1 VDELKGLRSSK
12 ESDYEAIS
20 SKRDELRKIVK
31 RKIPEEEVVLLKEQ
45 ITQLTG
51 ELKGIRSDLKLI
63 EDIES
68 RSEALSDK
76 AEQADR
82 IRDRKEITR

>member
-1 VDELKGLRSSK
+1 
-12 ESDYEAIS
+12 
-20 SKRDELRKIVK
+20 VK
-31 RKIPEEEVVLLKEQ
+31 RKIPEEEMVLLKEQ

-51 ELKGIRSDLKLI
+51 ELKDIRSDLKLI
-63 EDIES
+63 EDIRS
-68 RSEALSDK
+68 RSESLSDK

>member
-1 VDELKGLRSSK
+1 MAAGQ
-12 ESDYEAIS
+12 IS
-20 SKRDELRKIVK
+20 
-31 RKIPEEEVVLLKEQ
+31 EEEMVLLKEQ